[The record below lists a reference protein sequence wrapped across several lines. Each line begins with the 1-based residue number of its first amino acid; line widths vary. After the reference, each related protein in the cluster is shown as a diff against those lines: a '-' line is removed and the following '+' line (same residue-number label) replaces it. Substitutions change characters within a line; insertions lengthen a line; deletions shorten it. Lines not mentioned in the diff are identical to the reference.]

1 MGNIPS
7 SINDST
13 LSQPVNGVFTHFPVI
28 SSPPAPS
35 AVTSSSSTKDS
46 SSSSSWIAVL
56 VLVIVVVLFGT
67 AIIAGMLSMIP
78 RKHHMNA

>member
-35 AVTSSSSTKDS
+35 AVTPSSSSKD
-46 SSSSSWIAVL
+46 SSSSWIAIL
-56 VLVIVVVLFGT
+56 VLVIVVVLLGT
-67 AIIAGMLSMIP
+67 AIIAALASMIP
-78 RKHHMNA
+78 RKYPNMSVD